1 MIRQLLEDHFA
12 DVERIRNRRDSAHN
26 LEEGEES
33 DINSDDTV
41 VSDIPDEDGRYSL
54 GIDKF
59 SVEQNNFA
67 PTTLLVKAVQWQKD
81 SHGLFD
87 FDLRNITK

>member
-1 MIRQLLEDHFA
+1 MICCKECIELLYSYLEGELSVENETSLEDHFA

-33 DINSDDTV
+33 EINSDETV

-59 SVEQNNFA
+59 SVEQNNF
-67 PTTLLVKAVQWQKD
+67 
-81 SHGLFD
+81 
-87 FDLRNITK
+87 